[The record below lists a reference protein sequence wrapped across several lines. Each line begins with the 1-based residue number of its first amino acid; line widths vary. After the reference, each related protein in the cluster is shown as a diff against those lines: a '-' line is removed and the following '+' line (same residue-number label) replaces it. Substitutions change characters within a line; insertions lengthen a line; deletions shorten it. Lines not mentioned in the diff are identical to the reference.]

1 MDQLIENDSYF
12 GIAKNS
18 SFNFSNSS
26 IQTLLSSLTIGVI
39 IFEPIKDDKAEIIDF
54 ECIFCNKLAEIPF
67 SKPLIGTTLLNMFP
81 ESKAAGRFEAYSN
94 VINSGIPY
102 KCELE
107 IVLPNHA
114 TWVQLY
120 VSAFDNH
127 LLISMADIQ
136 SQHNLKDSEELY
148 RFLSESIPH
157 IVYTCTPNG
166 DIEYANS
173 KWADYFG
180 QSSLMKADYYISN
193 FIHSDDQNYARDC
206 WREIIKDR
214 KEIKYV
220 NRILGKGGEYR
231 WFQTRVVPWKND
243 DGTVLKWF
251 CTGTDIHDEKIF
263 LDELRKTKDDL
274 ENKNII
280 LQRLNADLDSF
291 VYTASHDLTAP
302 IANLSGLAD
311 LISTEQ
317 EGLSAEQQHYLD
329 LMQQS
334 IVKLQTTIFDL
345 TRMILV
351 ETEKDLIKQEV
362 FFENLYNDIRAD
374 LKGLIEKNNATIT
387 FNFQVESIRYAKK
400 NLRSIMFNLIN
411 NAVKY
416 RFPGRDLHIHVSTYD
431 FNNKTI
437 LTVIDN
443 GLGIPQKQ
451 QSKIF
456 DIFNRLQPHIQGS
469 GYGLYM
475 IKRIVENNG
484 GHIDVESEAN
494 IGSSFHV
501 FFK

>member
-1 MDQLIENDSYF
+1 MEKLLVNDSYF
-12 GIAKNS
+12 GIA
-18 SFNFSNSS
+18 SNSS
-26 IQTLLSSLTIGVI
+26 YDFSTSKIQALLSSLTIAVI
-39 IFEPIKDDKAEIIDF
+39 IFEPVRNGSGEITDF
-54 ECIFCNKLAEIPF
+54 RWIFSNKLAEIPF
-67 SKPLIGTTLLNMFP
+67 GRPLVGISLLKIFP
-81 ESKAAGRFEAYSN
+81 DDAEMGRFGCYKQVMET
-94 VINSGIPY
+94 GKPY

-107 IVLPNHA
+107 IVTPDRR
-114 TWVQLY
+114 TWVQLF
-120 VSAFDNH
+120 VSLFDEH
-127 LLISMADIQ
+127 LLISMSDIQ
-136 SQHNLKDSEELY
+136 SQHRLRESEELY

-157 IVYTCTPNG
+157 IVYTCRPNG
-166 DIEYANS
+166 DLDYANS

-180 QSSLMKADYYISN
+180 FSTLIDADYFLSN
-193 FIHSDDQNYARDC
+193 FIHPDDRSYARDC
-206 WREIIKDR
+206 WREITKDGR
-214 KEIKYV
+214 EVKYPV
-220 NRILGKGGEYR
+220 RMLGKGGEYR
-231 WFQTRVVPWKND
+231 WFQTRIVPWKDEEGN
-243 DGTVLKWF
+243 VVRWF
-251 CTGTDIHDEKIF
+251 CTGTDINDEKLF

-302 IANLSGLAD
+302 IANLSGLVT
-311 LISTEQ
+311 LITTE
-317 EGLSAEQQHYLD
+317 EALLSESQKLYLE

-334 IVKLQTTIFDL
+334 ISKLQTTIFDL

-362 FFENLYNDIRAD
+362 QFEAIYDDIITDLRQLIAIND
-374 LKGLIEKNNATIT
+374 ATIT

-400 NLRSIMFNLIN
+400 NLRSIMFNLVA
-411 NAVKY
+411 NAIKY
-416 RFPGRDLHIHVSTYD
+416 RFPGRDLQIHVSTYD

-484 GHIDVESEAN
+484 GHIDVESEVN